1 MLSTSLR
8 HTLAQSQRMAPQ
20 LQQSL
25 HLLEL
30 GLPALREKIYEE
42 MASNPL
48 IESVS
53 TDLEGQTVSDMEH
66 NQVKV
71 DRSMDD
77 DSYPDDEE
85 QLPNSYYTEDADAL
99 ERRRHFL
106 DSITR
111 DETLEEHLRKQIITS
126 DIAIADRPLAFLLA
140 GSLDS
145 NGYFVGSLPDIIMAS
160 GETEAKIYS
169 VLSQIR
175 ELDPPGCGALTLR
188 DCLLAQLD
196 RIANSSVRSDVKK
209 LIATQL
215 TNLAEGKLEEICAK
229 LAWTPARLAVAV
241 QELKSLNPRP
251 GNEFPSER
259 DKPAYIHPEVQ
270 AVQSAGHWVAVVE
283 SKGVP
288 EIHISDRY
296 LKLLEDPKTDKETLQ
311 YIREKVAAAHQIMD
325 AIKNRSET
333 IRRISQAIFDAQ
345 PGFFAEGLKGLKPLS
360 KQEIANQVGVHYTT
374 VARTVKEKYFSSPRG
389 TFLLNDLFA
398 QGVTTTS
405 GEKVVKNDVLDAL
418 RELIQNEDK
427 MNPLSDDALST
438 QLKTKGFQ
446 VARRTVAKY
455 RDKLEIPGAIARRAK
470 ANERGNEKGEL

>member
-8 HTLAQSQRMAPQ
+8 HKLAQSQRMAPQ

-53 TDLEGQTVSDMEH
+53 ADLEGQTVSELEREKRD
-66 NQVKV
+66 V
-71 DRSMDD
+71 DQSNDE
-77 DSYPDDEE
+77 SYPDDEE

-111 DETLEEHLRKQIITS
+111 EETLEEHLRQQIITS
-126 DIAIADRPLAFLLA
+126 DIAIKDRPLAFLLA

-196 RIANSSVRSDVKK
+196 QITSPSMRRDVQKLASS
-209 LIATQL
+209 QL
-215 TNLAEGKLEEICAK
+215 SNLAEGKLEEICSELK
-229 LAWTPARLAVAV
+229 WSPERLARVVKA
-241 QELKSLNPRP
+241 LKTLNPRP
-251 GNEFPSER
+251 GLEFASNRE
-259 DKPAYIHPEVQ
+259 KTAYIHPEVQ
-270 AVQSAGHWVAVVE
+270 AVRRAGRWVAEVE

-296 LKLLEDPKTDKETLQ
+296 LKMLADPQTDKETLQ

-325 AIKNRSET
+325 AIKNRAET

-360 KQEIANQVGVHYTT
+360 KQEIADQVGVHYTT

-389 TFLLNDLFA
+389 TFLLNDMFA

-405 GEKVVKNDVLDAL
+405 GEKVVKNDVFAAL
-418 RELIQNEDK
+418 RELIHNEDK
-427 MNPLSDDALST
+427 QNPLSDDALST

-455 RDKLEIPGAIARRAK
+455 RDKLAIPGALARRVKEIAQ
-470 ANERGNEKGEL
+470 AN